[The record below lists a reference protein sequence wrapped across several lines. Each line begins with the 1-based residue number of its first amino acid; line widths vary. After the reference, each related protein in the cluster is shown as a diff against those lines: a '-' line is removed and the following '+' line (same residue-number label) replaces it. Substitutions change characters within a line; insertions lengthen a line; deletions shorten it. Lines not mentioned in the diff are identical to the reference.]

1 MTFTKHH
8 FADKYSQFAEPIFYR
23 KGIHRFLLRIIQYFK
38 IVKKSIVVGLHI
50 GFWLCYLVL
59 TIVLVVLSLRGE
71 DNNAIVAETTERVLY
86 FTVIPSVICYYLF
99 YFLVFPKIRE
109 KKFVLTITYAL
120 LFAIGS
126 SLIGNLLIYIFLGLE
141 SLTEREESIMVGI
154 AFSSF
159 VCLATGIVALI
170 TKGFITWYEELK
182 LKEELKQ
189 KNHEMEM
196 ALVKSQLDPH
206 FLFNTLNNI
215 DILILKDATEASK
228 YLNKL
233 SDIMRFMLFETKAD
247 KILLSKEIEY
257 IEKYIALQKIR
268 TANSSYVNFGITGSP
283 NGKTIAPMV
292 FLPFIENAFKHTTN
306 KKLDD
311 AITIRIAIDKEIVKF
326 DCINK
331 FNPNRKIRQENS
343 GLGNTLI
350 EKRLNLLYPE
360 KHTLEV
366 EKGKEQ
372 YSVRLTIVQ

>member
-1 MTFTKHH
+1 M
-8 FADKYSQFAEPIFYR
+8 
-23 KGIHRFLLRIIQYFK
+23 
-38 IVKKSIVVGLHI
+38 KKSIIVGLHI

-71 DNNAIVAETTERVLY
+71 DNNAIVDETTERVLY

-109 KKFVLTITYAL
+109 KKFVLTIIYAL
-120 LFAIGS
+120 SFAIGA
-126 SLIGNLLIYIFLGLE
+126 SLIGNVLIYIFLGIE
-141 SLTEREESIMVGI
+141 SLTEREESMMVGLI
-154 AFSSF
+154 FSSF
-159 VCLATGIVALI
+159 VCFATGVVALV

-306 KKLDD
+306 KKLDN
-311 AITIRIAIDKEIVKF
+311 AITIHIAVNKEIVKF
-326 DCINK
+326 ECINK
-331 FNPNRKIRQENS
+331 FNPNRKVRHENS

-350 EKRLNLLYPE
+350 EKRLNLLYRE

-366 EKGKEQ
+366 EKGKEE
-372 YSVRLTIVQ
+372 YCVRLTIIQ